1 MQYIHHFV
9 QNLKLGPWK
18 QYQPTTNDLANLTY
32 TVAQPSTLGLHVH
45 VYFYDKCYFC
55 KNAKSTLSTFISDFN
70 NFKIKMYHSRNL
82 SSISHAKS
90 GDNT

>member
-55 KNAKSTLSTFISDFN
+55 KNAKSTLSTFISDF
-70 NFKIKMYHSRNL
+70 YHICIYYNYQNL
-82 SSISHAKS
+82 IQNHVLSPDLA
-90 GDNT
+90 